1 VTSQSLPNLNKR
13 SKIRPHEV
21 YNLAAQSHVKVSF
34 EMPQYTGDVDGLGVL
49 NVLEA
54 VRVAGLEKHTK
65 FYQASTS
72 ELYGLVHEVPQS
84 ETTPFHPRSPYGV
97 AKLYGFWIVKNYR
110 ESYDMFACN
119 GILFNHESPRRGE
132 NFVTRKI
139 TMAVARIKLGMQDC
153 LMLGNLG
160 AQRDWGHARDY
171 VRCMWL
177 MLQRD
182 TPDDYVVATGITTT
196 VRRFCE
202 LAFAAAGIKVEF
214 SGEGIDEIGVV
225 TSDGPLKGKTVIK
238 VDERFFRPAEVELLL
253 GDPSKARTALGWDPA
268 ACSLEDLVKEMV
280 DADIDMARDPTAY
293 LKF

>member
-1 VTSQSLPNLNKR
+1 
-13 SKIRPHEV
+13 V

-139 TMAVARIKLGMQDC
+139 TMAVARIKLGMQEC
-153 LMLGNLG
+153 LLLGNLG

-202 LAFAAAGIKVEF
+202 LAFAAAGIAVEF
-214 SGEGIDEIGVV
+214 SGEGINEIGVV

-253 GDPSKARTALGWDPA
+253 GNPEKARKELGWDPKSFTNMEA
-268 ACSLEDLVKEMV
+268 LCKEMV
-280 DADIDMARDPTAY
+280 EADIEMARDPTAY
-293 LKF
+293 LRF

>member
-1 VTSQSLPNLNKR
+1 VQ
-13 SKIRPHEV
+13 
-21 YNLAAQSHVKVSF
+21 Q
-34 EMPQYTGDVDGLGVL
+34 GVL

-54 VRVAGLEKHTK
+54 VRVAGLEKHAK
-65 FYQASTS
+65 VYQASTS

-97 AKLYGFWIVKNYR
+97 AKLYGFWIIKNYR
-110 ESYDMFACN
+110 ESYGMFACN

-153 LMLGNLG
+153 LALGNLS

-202 LAFAAAGIKVEF
+202 LAFAAAGIQVAF
-214 SGEGIDEIGVV
+214 SGEGVKETGVV
-225 TSDGPLKGKTVIK
+225 TTEGPLKGKVVVK
-238 VDERFFRPAEVELLL
+238 VDERYFRPAEVELLL
-253 GDPSKARTALGWDPA
+253 GDPSKARKQLGWDPS
-268 ACSLEDLVKEMV
+268 ACGLEDLVTEMV
-280 DADIDMARDPTAY
+280 TADIEMARDPTAY

>member
-1 VTSQSLPNLNKR
+1 
-13 SKIRPHEV
+13 V

-34 EMPQYTGDVDGLGVL
+34 EMPHYTGDVDGLGTL

-54 VRVAGLEKHTK
+54 VRVAGLEKHAK
-65 FYQASTS
+65 VYQASTS
-72 ELYGLVHEVPQS
+72 ELYGLVHEVPQR

-110 ESYDMFACN
+110 ESYGMFACN

-153 LMLGNLG
+153 LSLGNLS

-182 TPDDYVVATGITTT
+182 KADDYVVATGITTT

-202 LAFAAAGIKVEF
+202 LAFAAAGIEVAF
-214 SGEGIDEIGVV
+214 SGEGVDEVGVV
-225 TSDGPLKGKTVIK
+225 TSDGPLKGKVVVK
-238 VDERFFRPAEVELLL
+238 VDPIYFRPAEVDLLL
-253 GDPSKARTALGWDPA
+253 GDPSKARKELGWDP
-268 ACSLEDLVKEMV
+268 CTCKVDDLVTEMV
-280 DADIDMARDPTAY
+280 HADIEMARDPTAY
-293 LKF
+293 LRF

>member
-1 VTSQSLPNLNKR
+1 
-13 SKIRPHEV
+13 V

-54 VRVAGLEKHTK
+54 VRVAGLEKHTR

-153 LMLGNLG
+153 ISLGNLG

-202 LAFAAAGIKVEF
+202 LAFAAAGITVEF
-214 SGEGIDEIGVV
+214 SGEGINEIGIV
-225 TSDGPLKGKTVIK
+225 TSDGPLKGQTVVK

-253 GDPSKARTALGWDPA
+253 GNPEKARKELGWDPS
-268 ACSLEDLVKEMV
+268 ACSLDDLVKEMV
-280 DADIDMARDPTAY
+280 AADIDMARDPTAY

>member
-1 VTSQSLPNLNKR
+1 
-13 SKIRPHEV
+13 
-21 YNLAAQSHVKVSF
+21 
-34 EMPQYTGDVDGLGVL
+34 
-49 NVLEA
+49 VLEA
-54 VRVAGLEKHTK
+54 VRVAGLAKHTK

-72 ELYGLVHEVPQS
+72 ELYGLVFEVPQK
-84 ETTPFHPRSPYGV
+84 ETTAFHPRSPYGV
-97 AKLYGFWIVKNYR
+97 AKLYGFWIAKNYR

-153 LMLGNLG
+153 LALGNLS

-182 TPDDYVVATGITTT
+182 TPDDYVIATGITTT

-202 LAFAAAGIKVEF
+202 LAFEAAGITVEF
-214 SGEGIDEIGVV
+214 KGKGIEEVGVV
-225 TSDGPLKGKTVIK
+225 SSDGPLKGKTVVN
-238 VDERFFRPAEVELLL
+238 VDQRYFRPAEVELLL
-253 GDPSKARTALGWDPA
+253 GDPSKARKELGWDPS
-268 ACSLEDLVKEMV
+268 ACGVAELVREMV
-280 DADIDMARDPTAY
+280 DADIEMARDPTAY
-293 LKF
+293 LHF

>member
-1 VTSQSLPNLNKR
+1 
-13 SKIRPHEV
+13 
-21 YNLAAQSHVKVSF
+21 
-34 EMPQYTGDVDGLGVL
+34 VL

-54 VRVAGLEKHTK
+54 VRVAGLANHAKV
-65 FYQASTS
+65 YQASTS
-72 ELYGLVHEVPQS
+72 ELYGLVHEVPQR

-153 LMLGNLG
+153 LALGNLS

-202 LAFAAAGIKVEF
+202 LAFEAAGISVEF
-214 SGEGIDEIGVV
+214 KGEGIDEVGVV
-225 TSDGPLKGKTVIK
+225 TSPGPLNGRTVVK
-238 VDERFFRPAEVELLL
+238 VDPQYFRPAEVELLL
-253 GDPSKARTALGWDPA
+253 GDPSKARKELGWDPS
-268 ACSLEDLVKEMV
+268 ACSLEDLVGEMV
-280 DADIDMARDPTAY
+280 AADIEMARDPTAY

>member
-1 VTSQSLPNLNKR
+1 
-13 SKIRPHEV
+13 V

-54 VRVAGLEKHTK
+54 VRVAGLEKHSK

-139 TMAVARIKLGMQDC
+139 TMAVARIKLGMQEC
-153 LMLGNLG
+153 LLLGNLG

-202 LAFAAAGIKVEF
+202 LSFAAAGITVEF
-214 SGEGIDEIGVV
+214 SGEGINEIGVV
-225 TSDGPLKGKTVIK
+225 TSAGALKGKAVIK

-253 GDPSKARTALGWDPA
+253 GDPKKARTELGWDPS
-268 ACSLEDLVKEMV
+268 ACSLDDLVKEMV
-280 DADIDMARDPTAY
+280 TADIEMARDPTAY

>member
-1 VTSQSLPNLNKR
+1 MTRHLFFIDHHQNNR
-13 SKIRPHEV
+13 
-21 YNLAAQSHVKVSF
+21 Q
-34 EMPQYTGDVDGLGVL
+34 GVL
-49 NVLEA
+49 NMLEA

-139 TMAVARIKLGMQDC
+139 TMAVARIKLGFQDC
-153 LMLGNLG
+153 LALGNLG

-202 LAFAAAGIKVEF
+202 LAFAAAGITVEF
-214 SGEGIDEIGVV
+214 SGEGIDEVGVV

-253 GDPSKARTALGWDPA
+253 GNPDKARKELGWDPS

-280 DADIDMARDPTAY
+280 TADVEMARDPTAY